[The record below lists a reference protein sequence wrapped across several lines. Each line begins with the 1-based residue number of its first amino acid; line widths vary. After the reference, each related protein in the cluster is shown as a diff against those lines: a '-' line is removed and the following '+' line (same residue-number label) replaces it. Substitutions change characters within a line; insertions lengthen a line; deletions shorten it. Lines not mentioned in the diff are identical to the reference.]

1 MKIKKEYRKWK
12 LSEKVKNKNKK
23 IENDGKI
30 MDLRE
35 YLL

>member
-23 IENDGKI
+23 QKM